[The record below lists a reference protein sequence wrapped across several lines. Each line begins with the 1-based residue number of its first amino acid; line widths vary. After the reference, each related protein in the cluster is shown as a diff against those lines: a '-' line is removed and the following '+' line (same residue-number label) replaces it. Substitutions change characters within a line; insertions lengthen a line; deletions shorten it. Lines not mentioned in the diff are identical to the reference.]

1 MFVKIM
7 RKKKIFAGKFT
18 CKYINISWIRLIIL
32 DNKLYNLIFFLKT
45 LGKMF
50 LGIVCVDF

>member
-1 MFVKIM
+1 M
-7 RKKKIFAGKFT
+7 RKKKIFA
-18 CKYINISWIRLIIL
+18 CKYINISWITLIIL